1 MQVFPAFTKIILFPA
16 YYLLHKNIF
25 FGFIQKYLIK
35 KFYYKN
41 FELEI
46 NIRSLPISNY
56 SSFFFKT
63 YEYNDRILI
72 EKNINKI
79 NKCIIIG
86 AGIGFIPCIAYY
98 KSKNKI
104 LVFEID
110 KNIKKN
116 LLINLKKNKC
126 TYDFYEKNL
135 TFEKNKKSE
144 FFYFDNNFL
153 NNSKYRNKGEKIK
166 ISNISIKKIKD
177 FHQYNTLIIDAEGIE
192 EYFIK
197 NLKNLNNIKY
207 LFFEL
212 HYDLFDKRE
221 ILNIKKNLF
230 KYRFKLIDRCFNS
243 FYYKKI

>member
-1 MQVFPAFTKIILFPA
+1 M
-16 YYLLHKNIF
+16 
-25 FGFIQKYLIK
+25 
-35 KFYYKN
+35 
-41 FELEI
+41 
-46 NIRSLPISNY
+46 
-56 SSFFFKT
+56 
-63 YEYNDRILI
+63 
-72 EKNINKI
+72 
-79 NKCIIIG
+79 
-86 AGIGFIPCIAYY
+86 
-98 KSKNKI
+98 
-104 LVFEID
+104 
-110 KNIKKN
+110 
-116 LLINLKKNKC
+116 INLKKNKC

-135 TFEKNKKSE
+135 TFKKNKKNE

-197 NLKNLNNIKY
+197 NLKKLNNIKY